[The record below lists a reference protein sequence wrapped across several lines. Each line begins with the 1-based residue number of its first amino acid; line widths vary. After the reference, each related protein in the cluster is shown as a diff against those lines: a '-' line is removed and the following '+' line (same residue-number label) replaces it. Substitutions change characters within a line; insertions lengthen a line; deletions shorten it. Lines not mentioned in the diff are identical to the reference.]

1 VVDASGGPAAAD
13 LATRVTEVADLLKL
27 LGNPQRL
34 MIACLL
40 AEGECAVSEIEA
52 RLGIR
57 QPSLSQQLGALRE
70 ARVIQGRREAKAVI
84 YHLADDRVPLLLS
97 ALQRIFCPE
106 GVEAAAAALAPVL
119 APALDPARSQALAGA
134 TSSSFAQAGVASF
147 ARLRPAFGRDGNAA

>member
-1 VVDASGGPAAAD
+1 MRNASQGPATAD
-13 LATRVTEVADLLKL
+13 LAARVGEAADLLKL

-34 MIACLL
+34 MIACLI

-70 ARVIQGRREAKAVI
+70 AGVIQGRREAKAVI
-84 YHLADDRVPLLLS
+84 YQLADGRVPPLLL

-106 GVEAAAAALAPVL
+106 GVGAAATAVAAITPAPNSPP
-119 APALDPARSQALAGA
+119 AP
-134 TSSSFAQAGVASF
+134 TSPSFGQAGVAAF
-147 ARLRPAFGRDGNAA
+147 ARLRPAQDRNVA

>member
-1 VVDASGGPAAAD
+1 MRNAAPAPVPAFAARD
-13 LATRVTEVADLLKL
+13 LATRVVEVADLLKL

-70 ARVIQGRREAKAVI
+70 AGVIQGRREAKAVI
-84 YHLADDRVPLLLS
+84 YHLADDRVPQLLG

-106 GVEAAAAALAPVL
+106 GVDAAAAALHPGPG
-119 APALDPARSQALAGA
+119 PAAEGA
-134 TSSSFAQAGVASF
+134 QSASFAQAGAASF
-147 ARLRPAFGRDGNAA
+147 ARLRRAAGGRPA

>member
-1 VVDASGGPAAAD
+1 MLDLSQGAVASD
-13 LATRVTEVADLLKL
+13 LAARVGEVADLLKL

-70 ARVIQGRREAKAVI
+70 AGVIQGRREAKAVI
-84 YHLADDRVPLLLS
+84 YRLVEGRVPMLLL

-106 GVEAAAAALAPVL
+106 GVDAAVAAASAAILPAPSP
-119 APALDPARSQALAGA
+119 APAAKSP
-134 TSSSFAQAGVASF
+134 SFAQAGVASF
-147 ARLRPAFGRDGNAA
+147 ARLRPAQDRNVA